1 MAPVRVKVWLFSMTR
16 RTYLKIQAINFVVLL
31 TGLAVS
37 LWWPRPTAAAAN
49 QSASLYAV
57 RLVLKWLP
65 WVLLMFILGEGIET
79 WLILRQFTRKQ
90 AEADRAVLSSP
101 ES

>member
-49 QSASLYAV
+49 QSVPLYAV
-57 RLVLKWLP
+57 RLVLMWIP
-65 WVLLMFILGEGIET
+65 WVLLLFLLGEGVET
-79 WLILRQFTRKQ
+79 GLVLRQFTRKQ
-90 AEADRAVLSSP
+90 MEADRAVLPPS